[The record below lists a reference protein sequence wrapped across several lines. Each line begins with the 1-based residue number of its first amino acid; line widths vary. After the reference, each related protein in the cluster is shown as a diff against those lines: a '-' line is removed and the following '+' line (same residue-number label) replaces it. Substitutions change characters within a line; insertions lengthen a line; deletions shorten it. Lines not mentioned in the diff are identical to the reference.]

1 MDSEKNILMFYHSS
15 LRNVALFASVGL
27 GLQAYS
33 TRIKYRSQSNL
44 IYVGFLLFTALAIY
58 LNYLLIIELNS
69 FDASKHHIENTW
81 IYVPYISIVFL
92 SCVLFIS
99 VPGFYKK
106 IRGK

>member
-1 MDSEKNILMFYHSS
+1 MDSEKDILMFYHSS

-33 TRIKYRSQSNL
+33 VRIKDKLQSNL

-69 FDASKHHIENTW
+69 FDAGKHHVENTW

-92 SCVLFIS
+92 SCVLFIKL
-99 VPGFYKK
+99 PELYKK
-106 IRGK
+106 LIGK

>member
-1 MDSEKNILMFYHSS
+1 MDSEKDILMFYHSS

-33 TRIKYRSQSNL
+33 VRIKDKLQSNL

-69 FDASKHHIENTW
+69 FDDSKHHVENTW

-92 SCVLFIS
+92 SCVLFIK
-99 VPGFYKK
+99 VPELYKK
-106 IRGK
+106 LLGK

>member
-1 MDSEKNILMFYHSS
+1 MDSEKDILMFYHSS

-33 TRIKYRSQSNL
+33 IRIKDKSQSNL

-99 VPGFYKK
+99 VPGLYKK